1 MFEHIKEVAQ
11 APMHTA
17 QSLPFEAYSSKK
29 FYDLE
34 KQHIFRDEW
43 VFVCH
48 EKQIENE
55 GEFINLTIADESVL
69 IIRGSDGKIRALS
82 NVCRHRGTKLTCETK
97 GECKKFVCPYHAWSY
112 GDDGKLLGAAFAH
125 KDELDKNT
133 HHLHQFN
140 LEIWQGL
147 VFINLS
153 GTAETLGNRYKEVEK
168 YLEQFNYKA
177 CIKAFESPSEQWTSN
192 WKLAV
197 ENGIESYHL
206 FMVHKETLETI
217 TPTKEAFYLE
227 GGKDFS
233 VTAGKMKSRSGGLKE
248 WIFGENKTKDYYV
261 LLSLAPNFVG
271 ILNHES
277 LSWIAIFPTGEE
289 NCEVHIAGVNP
300 YGTGGSKDEQEFTQA
315 FLAEDK
321 EICEMV
327 QTNMHSH
334 YAKGGK
340 LLDIE
345 RIVVDFHHYIA
356 SRVFNSDVEP
366 YYISKEARE
375 WKNLNQ
381 E

>member
-1 MFEHIKEVAQ
+1 MFQHIKEIAE
-11 APMHTA
+11 APMQTA
-17 QSLPFEAYSSKK
+17 CSLPFEAYSSKEYYK
-29 FYDLE
+29 LE
-34 KQHIFRDEW
+34 KEHIFQDEW

-48 EKQIENE
+48 EKQIANE

-69 IIRGSDGKIRALS
+69 IVRGNDRKVRALS

-97 GECKKFVCPYHAWSY
+97 GKCKKFICPYHAWRY
-112 GDDGKLLGAAFAH
+112 GDNGELLGATFTH
-125 KDELDKNT
+125 KDELNKNI

-140 LEIWQGL
+140 LEVWQGL
-147 VFINLS
+147 VFVNLS
-153 GTAETLGNRYKEVEK
+153 GTAQPLGDRYREVEK
-168 YLEQFNYKA
+168 HLKQFNYSA
-177 CIKAFESPSEQWTSN
+177 CTKAFEAPSEQWASN

-233 VTAGKMKSRSGGLKE
+233 VTAGKMKSVHGNLKE
-248 WIFGENKTKDYYV
+248 WIFGKNQTKNYYI
-261 LLSLAPNFVG
+261 LLFLAPNFVG
-271 ILNHES
+271 ILTYES
-277 LSWIAIFPTGEE
+277 LSWIAIFPTQAE

-300 YGTGGSKDEQEFTQA
+300 YGIRGSKDEQEFTQA
-315 FLAEDK
+315 FLTEDK

-327 QTNMHSH
+327 QTNMRSH

-340 LLDIE
+340 LLEIE

-356 SRVFNSDVEP
+356 SRLFNSDVEP
-366 YYISKEARE
+366 YYISQEAKE
-375 WKNLNQ
+375 WKNRN
-381 E
+381 